1 MIHPPG
7 NTPGSDAAPLEVFEP
22 LCAVFRR
29 TLKAEGLKYT
39 PERAH
44 VLDTIIR
51 FDGPFQAERVVDAVK
66 GGRGQ
71 PGGPGGQRLRISKAT
86 VYRTI
91 KLLLDA
97 GIIQRLPLGEEQG
110 FYHLVYGRRPSDM
123 IIRTDTREMI
133 PISVP
138 ELSAVL
144 ERVCR
149 AKGLTPQ
156 GHRLYVYAADK

>member
-1 MIHPPG
+1 MD
-7 NTPGSDAAPLEVFEP
+7 TLEVFEP

-29 TLKAEGLKYT
+29 ALKSEGLKYT

-44 VLDTIIR
+44 LLDTIIR

-66 GGRGQ
+66 GGRG
-71 PGGPGGQRLRISKAT
+71 GSERGATRLRISKAT

-110 FYHLVYGRRPSDM
+110 YYHLVYGRKPSDM

-133 PISVP
+133 PLELP
-138 ELSAVL
+138 ELAAL
-144 ERVCR
+144 AERACR
-149 AKGLTPQ
+149 ERGLTAK
-156 GHRLYVYAADK
+156 GHRLYVFAERTA